1 MKRHEFLRHLRVN
14 GCILKREGAK
24 HSLYVNPSNGVVETV
39 PRHVEIDNRLAKK
52 ICSRLGIPEP

>member
-24 HSLYVNPSNGVVETV
+24 HSLYINPINGVVETV
-39 PRHVEIDNRLAKK
+39 PRHFEIDNRLAKK
-52 ICSRLGIPEP
+52 ICNRLGIPEP